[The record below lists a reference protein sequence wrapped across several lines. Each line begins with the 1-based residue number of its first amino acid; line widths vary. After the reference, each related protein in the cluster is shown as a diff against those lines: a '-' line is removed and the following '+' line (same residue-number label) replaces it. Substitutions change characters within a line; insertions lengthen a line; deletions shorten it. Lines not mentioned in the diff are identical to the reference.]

1 MSPVVVL
8 TYLSPSF
15 PASDIG
21 SVVPLRMSLPSRP
34 FCPFCPA
41 TPAAPV
47 SPLSPFGPFRLPS
60 RSHCPFFLTKMSP
73 VVVLTYLSPSFPV
86 SDVGSLVP
94 LRMSLPSRPFCPF
107 CPFCPAA
114 PVAPTAPSS
123 PLSPFGPLRLP
134 SRSHCPFFLTKMSPV
149 VVLTYLSPSFPVSD
163 IGSLVPL
170 RISLPSRPFCPF
182 SPAAPSSPLSPFV
195 IVGTAVAETD
205 GLVVL
210 FGCVCETRILS
221 PFATGL
227 SNVTVHLPS
236 VTVVVLIVPFG
247 RVTLMVEPFSPLPV
261 IVVAPSIIASTIG
274 SLDNSSPAFATTV
287 ALISLLIVLLTS
299 F

>member
-1 MSPVVVL
+1 MKMSPVVVL

-114 PVAPTAPSS
+114 PVAPTAPAS
-123 PLSPFGPLRLP
+123 PLSPFGPLMLP

-163 IGSLVPL
+163 VGSLVPL
-170 RISLPSRPFCPF
+170 RISFPSCPLF
-182 SPAAPSSPLSPFV
+182 PS
-195 IVGTAVAETD
+195 
-205 GLVVL
+205 
-210 FGCVCETRILS
+210 
-221 PFATGL
+221 
-227 SNVTVHLPS
+227 NPS
-236 VTVVVLIVPFG
+236 
-247 RVTLMVEPFSPLPV
+247 
-261 IVVAPSIIASTIG
+261 
-274 SLDNSSPAFATTV
+274 
-287 ALISLLIVLLTS
+287 
-299 F
+299 

>member
-1 MSPVVVL
+1 
-8 TYLSPSF
+8 
-15 PASDIG
+15 
-21 SVVPLRMSLPSRP
+21 
-34 FCPFCPA
+34 
-41 TPAAPV
+41 
-47 SPLSPFGPFRLPS
+47 
-60 RSHCPFFLTKMSP
+60 MSP

-107 CPFCPAA
+107 SPFC
-114 PVAPTAPSS
+114 
-123 PLSPFGPLRLP
+123 
-134 SRSHCPFFLTKMSPV
+134 
-149 VVLTYLSPSFPVSD
+149 
-163 IGSLVPL
+163 
-170 RISLPSRPFCPF
+170 
-182 SPAAPSSPLSPFV
+182 PAAPSSPLSPFV

-205 GLVVL
+205 GLVAL

-236 VTVVVLIVPFG
+236 VTVVVLTVPFG
-247 RVTLMVEPFSPLPV
+247 RVTLIAEPFSPLPV